1 MSAIEVTL
9 TEAAARILTDEV
21 KADAAALWS
30 KLLRLYEGGAHLALG
45 YSSWGAYYEAEF
57 DGSKSRGHQLL
68 DAARVIEAL
77 PRSTIVDSHP
87 SEAVAREF
95 VPVLKTDPEQVEEV
109 WGEVVAEH
117 GPAPTAKQ
125 VREHVTREVRKP
137 ITDGVT
143 STTLD
148 LGRVID
154 RLGRFADDDRFTR
167 NREQIA
173 TAHLSDW
180 ERARDQLQHLIELL
194 EKE

>member
-45 YSSWGAYYEAEF
+45 YSSWGAYYAAEF
-57 DGSKSRGHQLL
+57 DGSSNYGYRLLKSAEVMEQLPIGNS
-68 DAARVIEAL
+68 R
-77 PRSTIVDSHP
+77 PS
-87 SEAVAREF
+87 SEAVAREL
-95 VPVLKTDPEQVEEV
+95 VPVLKADPKKVEEV
-109 WGEVVAEH
+109 WGEVVEEH

-125 VREHVTREVRKP
+125 VREHVTRKVRKP

-143 STTLD
+143 STTLA

-154 RLGRFADDDRFTR
+154 RLGRFADDDRFTS